1 MATTAAGRSRR
12 GHGFRTAAALVDRQ
26 IRDAG
31 KARGFSVM
39 RLLTH
44 WPEIV
49 GEDLARV
56 ARPGKISHGKGFGA
70 TLTLVC
76 SGSTAPLVQMQAP
89 RIVEKVNACYGYA
102 AISRV
107 RVAQTA
113 PDGFSEPRPG
123 FRHETPADPSV
134 DGRAR
139 DVAEGVAD
147 PELRSALEALGRNVL
162 SRDH

>member
-1 MATTAAGRSRR
+1 MSAAAATGKRR
-12 GHGFRTAAALVDRQ
+12 GRGFRTAASLVEAR

-31 KARGFSVM
+31 KSRGFAVM

-56 ARPGKISHGKGFGA
+56 TRPGKVAYGRGFGA

-76 SGSTAPLVQMQAP
+76 SGAAAPLVQMQAQ
-89 RIVEKVNACYGYA
+89 RIVDKVNACYGYA

-113 PDGFSEPRPG
+113 PDGFAEKQAEHRPAPR
-123 FRHETPADPSV
+123 RDPAVED
-134 DGRAR
+134 RAR
-139 DVAEGVAD
+139 EAVEGIAD
-147 PELRSALEALGRNVL
+147 PELRAAVEALARNVL
-162 SRDH
+162 SRRH